1 MFFNLGFIF
10 VNYVAKLNWHFG
22 EILPLPY
29 QICRIFVRHNDI
41 LCVICLQL
49 KEQFTILEACGEM

>member
-1 MFFNLGFIF
+1 VSHVSIHFLF
-10 VNYVAKLNWHFG
+10 NWHFG

-29 QICRIFVRHNDI
+29 QICRIFVRRNDI